1 MNSDYGDTVDL
12 NRCFLEWKKDSESD
26 PEVWA
31 RFRISD
37 GTFEWADILKRRRIA
52 VLAEGGSG
60 KSTEFQQQA
69 RAQASR
75 ANDAWYLTVQRVAED
90 GIEGSLPLTERVRF
104 RDWRA
109 SKRPGWFFV
118 DSVDEARLNRVRFEK
133 ALDRIAEG
141 IAGAEG
147 RAHVIISSR
156 HTDWESERDLAR
168 LNEALP
174 IPPEQES
181 TSPPSPDELLKRIL
195 HNERPK
201 EDDSKKKEAA
211 WVVIMMPL
219 DKESV
224 RRFAEQ
230 RVIPDV
236 DEFIEQVEEEDL
248 WQFARRP
255 LDLDWLVG
263 YWRQN
268 RRLGS
273 LAEMLHTSLRERL
286 REVDPQRDRLGALD
300 ATRAMAALER
310 IGAALVFGRATTVAI
325 PDGQMDLD
333 GGEGAL
339 KIQDILPDYSGP
351 ERADLLIR
359 PVFDPATFGRTRLH
373 NDNLG
378 VVRAYLAAQWLLRL
392 RRDNLSNRELF
403 SLLFGDTYG
412 EKVIIPSVRET
423 AAWLSLWD
431 RDVGR
436 EVAQR
441 EPWVL
446 LTGGDP
452 GSLPTETR
460 RTVLFELARRMVHEG
475 FLTPVLDADSLKRFA
490 SPDLADTVR
499 MLWVAHPDH
508 RELRSLLLR
517 LILLGRINACEDLV
531 AELAFGAA
539 TERRF
544 QMLSGKAL
552 LVIADEPTKRRY
564 GEHVLAHLS
573 ELPNVVIWDAV
584 EALFPTLLTPEELLT
599 ITNGTDVTDSDGG
612 LGFEWQGPDL
622 VKRLTSQ
629 PAIESLLE
637 GLLAQLGGR
646 PGNIGKL
653 PEKREEAYGPAIG
666 ALACKLLQ
674 LSAPDEAPA
683 LAIVAAMRLAGV
695 QRSTM
700 TPWKAVRELPGLLLK
715 TSNRRRVAFWEA
727 ARYLGDHSALHR
739 ALDET
744 YQMRILGWS
753 PGLTPED
760 LDWLLVD
767 GPERPV
773 TNEKRLAVHAALEI
787 AHHAGSEAIVSR
799 IRDVAMTDPEMRA
812 AFEAATAPRSRS
824 PEHLA
829 SEAELNEA
837 IRGNAVAQ
845 AERDQGWI
853 DLLAGLRADA
863 AQLRRLLTP
872 SEKGADPRL
881 LSLWQ
886 LLSGADRGNRFAI
899 DSLAAIEPILG
910 AELEQEL
917 RRALIGFW
925 RQWTPRLA
933 STRAP
938 SERNQI
944 NTLDCIGITGITLEA
959 KADAA
964 WAGRLDSA
972 EASKAAA
979 YATIELAGFPAWF
992 PALTRAHPR
1001 EVEVILV
1008 QEVRAQISDDPS
1020 VSHHKV
1026 LQDIAYADDEVKRL
1040 MASALLTELRTR
1052 ADIPHTALEFLLDVV
1067 SENLPSAERP
1077 ELLRVSLERF
1087 SSSDSLA
1094 TAALYIGA
1102 VFSIDSDRA
1111 TEALDVRL
1119 DRLSPEEQ
1127 KELVERVLP
1136 LLFGDRAS
1144 SKAKNPMEL
1153 TFSCLVRLVKAAY
1166 ATVKVSE
1173 DRQHE
1178 SGTAYSPDRRDRA
1191 EWARNAA
1198 FKTLVETPGRATYE
1212 TLHKLAEV
1220 PGFPIPRERLASIA
1234 LDRAAADAEHAVW
1247 QPGDAKAFEETR
1259 EAAPRT
1265 TLDLQRL
1272 ALSRFAD
1279 FQDDLLT
1286 SDFAQGKT
1294 VNGLADE
1301 NAVQGWIADRLDLK
1315 RGSSYSVERESRV
1328 VEEKEPD
1335 IRLRAKA
1342 SPATLPIE
1350 VKLTDRWT
1358 LKELED
1364 ALVTQLCGKYLQAK
1378 DARHGILL
1386 IVHRKARE
1394 KGWKLTGTGAYLTFE
1409 HMVAHLKHIA
1419 REISAADSTGPQPE
1433 IAVLDV
1439 SFVGTESAET
1449 DVP

>member
-12 NRCFLEWKKDSESD
+12 DRRFLEWKRDSDSD

-37 GTFEWADILKRRRIA
+37 ATFEWADLLKRRRIV

-69 RAQASR
+69 RAQANR

-90 GIEGSLPLTERVRF
+90 GIEGSLLPAERARF

-109 SKRPGWFFV
+109 SNRPGWFFV
-118 DSVDEARLNRVRFEK
+118 DSVDEARLNHVRFEK
-133 ALDRIAEG
+133 GLDRIAEG

-174 IPPEQES
+174 IPLEHES
-181 TSPPSPDELLKRIL
+181 PSPPSPDELLKRIL
-195 HNERPK
+195 HNEQPK

-219 DKESV
+219 DRERV

-230 RVIPDV
+230 RAIPEV
-236 DEFIEQVEEEDL
+236 DEFIRQVEEEDL

-268 RRLGS
+268 TRLGS

-300 ATRAMAALER
+300 TTTAMTALER
-310 IGAALVFGRATTVAI
+310 IGAALVFGRATTIAI

-339 KIQDILPDYSGP
+339 KIQDVLPDYSGP

-392 RRDNLSNRELF
+392 SRDNLSNRELF
-403 SLLFGDTYG
+403 ALLFGDPYG

-460 RTVLFELARRMVHEG
+460 RAVLVEFARRIVHEG

-490 SPDLADTVR
+490 SPDLSDTVR
-499 MLWVAHPDH
+499 SLWVAHPDH

-517 LILLGRINACEDLV
+517 LILLGRIKACTGLV
-531 AELAFGAA
+531 AELAFGTT
-539 TERRF
+539 TERRS
-544 QMLSGKAL
+544 QMLAGKAL
-552 LVIADEPTKRRY
+552 LAIADEPTKRRY
-564 GEHVLAHLS
+564 AEYVLVHLS

-584 EALFPTLLTPEELLT
+584 EGLFPTLLTPDELLA
-599 ITNGTDVTDSDGG
+599 ITDGTDVTDSDGG
-612 LGFEWQGPDL
+612 LGFEWQGPDV
-622 VKRLTSQ
+622 VKRLTSRL
-629 PAIESLLE
+629 AVETLLR

-646 PGNIGKL
+646 PGSIGKL

-666 ALACKLLQ
+666 TLACNLLQ
-674 LSAPDEAPA
+674 LSAPDEAPP
-683 LAIVAAMRLAGV
+683 LAIEAALRLAGV

-715 TSNRRRVAFWEA
+715 NSVRRRLAFWQA
-727 ARYLGDHSALHR
+727 ARRLGVHPALHR
-739 ALDET
+739 PLDET
-744 YQMRILGWS
+744 YQMQILGWS

-760 LDWLLVD
+760 LDWLLID
-767 GPERPV
+767 GPQRTDASER
-773 TNEKRLAVHAALEI
+773 RLAVNAALEI
-787 AHHAGSEAIVSR
+787 AHHAASEAMVSR
-799 IRDVAMTDPEMRA
+799 IRDVAMSDPEMRG
-812 AFEAATAPRSRS
+812 AFEAATTPRTPS

-837 IRGNAVAQ
+837 IRRNAAAQ

-853 DLLAGLRADA
+853 EFLAGLRADP
-863 AQLRRLLTP
+863 AQLRRQLTP
-872 SEKGADPRL
+872 SEKGADGRL
-881 LSLWQ
+881 HALWQ
-886 LLSGADRGNRFAI
+886 LLSGAARGNRYAI
-899 DSLAAIEPILG
+899 DSLTAIEPILG
-910 AELEQEL
+910 PELAEEL

-944 NTLDCIGITGITLEA
+944 STLDCMGITGVTLEA

-964 WAGRLDSA
+964 WASRLDSI
-972 EASKAAA
+972 EASKAAS
-979 YATIELAGFPAWF
+979 YATIELAGFPGWL
-992 PALTRAHPR
+992 PALARARPR
-1001 EVEVILV
+1001 EVEAVLR
-1008 QEVRAQISDDPS
+1008 QEVRAEISDDPS
-1020 VSHHKV
+1020 VSHYKV
-1026 LQDIAYADDEVKRL
+1026 LQAIAYADAEVKRL
-1040 MASALLTELRTR
+1040 MAPVLLVELKARS
-1052 ADIPHTALEFLLDVV
+1052 DVPYPALEFLLDVV
-1067 SENLPSAERP
+1067 GQNLPSGQHS
-1077 ELLRVSLERF
+1077 ELLGIALERF
-1087 SSSDSLA
+1087 ASSDSLA
-1094 TAALYIGA
+1094 IVALYIGA
-1102 VFSIDSDRA
+1102 AFSIDSDRA
-1111 TEALDVRL
+1111 TEALDARL

-1136 LLFGDRAS
+1136 LLFGDRAGS
-1144 SKAKNPMEL
+1144 DAQNPKEL
-1153 TFSCLVRLVKAAY
+1153 TFSCLVRLVKCAY
-1166 ATVKVSE
+1166 ATVRVSE
-1173 DRQHE
+1173 DRQHV
-1178 SGTAYSPDRRDRA
+1178 SGLAYSPDQRDRA
-1191 EWARNAA
+1191 EWARNTA

-1212 TLHKLAEV
+1212 TIRMLADI
-1220 PGFPIPRERLASIA
+1220 PAFPIPPERLTSIA
-1234 LDRAAADAEHAVW
+1234 LGRAAADAEHAPW
-1247 QPGDAKAFEETR
+1247 QLGDAKAFEETR

-1272 ALSRFAD
+1272 ALSRLAD
-1279 FQDDLLT
+1279 FQDDFLS

-1294 VNGLADE
+1294 VKGLADE
-1301 NAVQGWIADRLDLK
+1301 NAVQGWVADRLDLK

-1342 SPATLPIE
+1342 SSATLPIE

-1358 LKELED
+1358 LDELDD
-1364 ALVTQLCGKYLQAK
+1364 ALVTQLCGKYLRAK

-1394 KGWKLTGTGAYLTFE
+1394 KGWELKGTRTYLTFE
-1409 HMVAHLKHIA
+1409 QVVAHLKNLA
-1419 REISAADSTGPQPE
+1419 REISAADPTGPQPE
-1433 IAVLDV
+1433 VAVLDV
-1439 SFVGTESAET
+1439 SSVATESLEI